1 MLCGKKTPVWHCKN
15 ALKDD
20 HTCEF
25 LFCHTCKDS
34 KMEEMGDHRPKRAK
48 SGQTKDYDDNQN
60 DEKCCDHNIMR
71 LEICDEGTYFEESYI
86 QKKWTTVS
94 VTMPQNVWNV
104 VLQFVIKFL
113 CNLILKLGAMSNNC
127 ITPLNT

>member
-48 SGQTKDYDDNQN
+48 SGQAKDYDDNQN

-86 QKKWTTVS
+86 QKKLDDNECYYATKC
-94 VTMPQNVWNV
+94 ME
-104 VLQFVIKFL
+104 
-113 CNLILKLGAMSNNC
+113 CGAS
-127 ITPLNT
+127 IRDKIPV